1 MATVH
6 LRFTDYNYSFNTVTV
21 AGSKGAPFQP
31 NRALDNYLRISFR
44 AETNT
49 YLVIEISW
57 ELGYCHVS
65 NMPFLEPLAWL
76 VWLGPILGIYSWA
89 DVAAEGAAH

>member
-1 MATVH
+1 M
-6 LRFTDYNYSFNTVTV
+6 
-21 AGSKGAPFQP
+21 
-31 NRALDNYLRISFR
+31 
-44 AETNT
+44 
-49 YLVIEISW
+49 IEISW